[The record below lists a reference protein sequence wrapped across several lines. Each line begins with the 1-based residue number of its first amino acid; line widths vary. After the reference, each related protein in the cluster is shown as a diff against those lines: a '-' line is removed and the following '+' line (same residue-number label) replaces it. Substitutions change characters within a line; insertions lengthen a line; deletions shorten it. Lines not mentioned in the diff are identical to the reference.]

1 LDGGDGAAAHD
12 GAITPTQLRLGRHPA
27 KSSHPSPIKGEEQEA
42 KRMIFYNSPNPAP
55 NPRRVRIFA
64 AEKGI
69 TLETRE
75 VSIPAR
81 EQKSPEFMAL
91 NPRGQTPAL
100 QLDDGT
106 VIAESVAIC
115 RYLEGI
121 QPEPPL
127 FGRDAREQAL
137 IEMWSRRVEMIL
149 MPPVGAVWV
158 HTHPFTA
165 RLPGR
170 NLEWGESNRPRIL
183 DAMRFFDASLDGR
196 EFLAADHYTMSDILL
211 LTTLDF
217 SSFIGMPVPDDLS
230 HLHAW
235 HARVSA
241 RPSAAA

>member
-1 LDGGDGAAAHD
+1 
-12 GAITPTQLRLGRHPA
+12 
-27 KSSHPSPIKGEEQEA
+27 
-42 KRMIFYNSPNPAP
+42 MIFFNSPNPAP

-69 TLETRE
+69 ALDTRDL
-75 VSIPAR
+75 SIPAR
-81 EQKSPEFMAL
+81 EHKSDEFTAL

-115 RYLEGI
+115 RYLEGL

-127 FGRDAREQAL
+127 FGTGAKEQAL
-137 IEMWSRRVEMIL
+137 VEMWNRRVELIL

-158 HTHPFTA
+158 HTHKFTE

-170 NLEWGESNRPRIL
+170 NLEWGESNRPRVDEAL
-183 DAMRFFDASLDGR
+183 RFLDASLAGR
-196 EFLAADHYTMSDILL
+196 EFLAADHFTISDVLL
-211 LTTLDF
+211 LCTVDF
-217 SSFIGMPVPDDLS
+217 AGFIGIEMADDLTN
-230 HLHAW
+230 LRAW

>member
-1 LDGGDGAAAHD
+1 
-12 GAITPTQLRLGRHPA
+12 
-27 KSSHPSPIKGEEQEA
+27 
-42 KRMIFYNSPNPAP
+42 MIFFNSPNPAP

-69 TLETRE
+69 ALDTRDL
-75 VSIPAR
+75 SIPAR
-81 EQKSPEFMAL
+81 EHKSDEFVAL

-115 RYLEGI
+115 RYLEAL

-127 FGRDAREQAL
+127 FGTSPTEQAL
-137 IEMWSRRVEMIL
+137 IEMWNRRVEMIL

-158 HTHPFTA
+158 HTHKFTA
-165 RLPGR
+165 ALPGR
-170 NLEWGESNRPRIL
+170 NAEWGEANRPRV
-183 DAMRFFDASLDGR
+183 FDALRYFDGVLEGR
-196 EFLAADHYTMSDILL
+196 EFLAVDAYSVADILL
-211 LTTLDF
+211 LCTVDF
-217 SSFIGMPVPDDLS
+217 AGFVGMAVPADLTN
-230 HLHAW
+230 LQAW

>member
-1 LDGGDGAAAHD
+1 
-12 GAITPTQLRLGRHPA
+12 
-27 KSSHPSPIKGEEQEA
+27 
-42 KRMIFYNSPNPAP
+42 MIFYNSPYPAP

-69 TLETRE
+69 ALPTRE
-75 VSIPAR
+75 LSIPAR
-81 EQKSPEFMAL
+81 EHKAAEFLAL

-115 RYLEGI
+115 RYLEGLHP
-121 QPEPPL
+121 QPPL
-127 FGRDAREQAL
+127 FGVGAKEQAL
-137 IEMWSRRVEMIL
+137 IEMWNRRVEMIL

-158 HTHPFTA
+158 HTHKFTE

-170 NLEWGESNRPRIL
+170 NAEWGEANRPR
-183 DAMRFFDASLDGR
+183 AFDALRYFDGALAGR
-196 EFLAADHYTMSDILL
+196 KFLAADSYSIADILL
-211 LTTLDF
+211 LCTVDF
-217 SSFIGMPVPDDLS
+217 AAFVGMALPEELAN
-230 HLHAW
+230 LQAW

>member
-1 LDGGDGAAAHD
+1 
-12 GAITPTQLRLGRHPA
+12 
-27 KSSHPSPIKGEEQEA
+27 
-42 KRMIFYNSPNPAP
+42 MIFFNSPNPAP

-69 TLETRE
+69 ALPSRE

-81 EQKSPEFMAL
+81 EHKAPEFLAL

-115 RYLEGI
+115 RYLEGL

-127 FGRDAREQAL
+127 FGTSPKEQAL
-137 IEMWSRRVEMIL
+137 IEMWNRRVEMVL

-158 HTHPFTA
+158 HTHKFTA
-165 RLPGR
+165 ALPGR
-170 NLEWGESNRPRIL
+170 IAEWGEANRPRIV
-183 DAMRFFDASLDGR
+183 DAMRFFDSSLEGR
-196 EFLAADHYTMSDILL
+196 EFLASDRYSISDILL
-211 LTTLDF
+211 LTTIDF
-217 SSFIGMPVPDDLS
+217 SAFIGMPMPDDLT
-230 HLHAW
+230 HLRAW

>member
-1 LDGGDGAAAHD
+1 ML
-12 GAITPTQLRLGRHPA
+12 
-27 KSSHPSPIKGEEQEA
+27 
-42 KRMIFYNSPNPAP
+42 FFNSPNPAP

-69 TLETRE
+69 ALPTRDL
-75 VSIPAR
+75 SIPAR
-81 EQKSPEFMAL
+81 EHKSDEFVAL

-115 RYLEGI
+115 RYLEGLN
-121 QPEPPL
+121 PEPSL
-127 FGRDAREQAL
+127 FGTSLKEQAL
-137 IEMWSRRVEMIL
+137 IEMWNRRVEMIL

-158 HTHPFTA
+158 HTHKFTE

-170 NLEWGESNRPRIL
+170 NLEWGKSNRPRV
-183 DAMRFFDASLDGR
+183 FDALRYFDGALEGR
-196 EFLAADHYTMSDILL
+196 EFLASDSYSIADILL
-211 LTTLDF
+211 LCTVDF
-217 SSFIGMPVPDDLS
+217 AAFVGMAVPDDLT
-230 HLHAW
+230 HLQAW